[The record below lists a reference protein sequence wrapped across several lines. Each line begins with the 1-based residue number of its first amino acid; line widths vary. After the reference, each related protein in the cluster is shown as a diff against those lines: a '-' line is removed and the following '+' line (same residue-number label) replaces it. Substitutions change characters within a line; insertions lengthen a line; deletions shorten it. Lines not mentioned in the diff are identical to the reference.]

1 MITPLRRRA
10 FSVGGFRTERIFD
23 YDIDYLGRECQALL
37 CNIFTSVCV
46 HKFSVLAIIRS
57 PTKIWV
63 LKLNN

>member
-10 FSVGGFRTERIFD
+10 FSVGGFRPERIFD
-23 YDIDYLGRECQALL
+23 YDIDYLGGECQALL

-46 HKFSVLAIIRS
+46 HKFSALAIIRS
-57 PTKIWV
+57 PTKIWI